1 MIRLRKVARRKK
13 GSPNMFHVV
22 VADCVRKNWQQVVD
36 PQPRRLHLNR
46 IVKLRKHASCMNMSP
61 SVAETV
67 CIVTAH
73 LESLGRGVLQDRDGI
88 VATLK
93 QEFDRFR
100 TKLRGVESIKHD
112 RPSSSLSVSDF
123 PGENRFTSGLAA
135 PVKLEI
141 AISDHLDQLVAQC
154 FG

>member
-1 MIRLRKVARRKK
+1 
-13 GSPNMFHVV
+13 
-22 VADCVRKNWQQVVD
+22 
-36 PQPRRLHLNR
+36 
-46 IVKLRKHASCMNMSP
+46 MNMSP

-73 LESLGRGVLQDRDGI
+73 LESLGRGVLQGRDGI

-100 TKLRGVESIKHD
+100 TKLRGGESIEHD

-123 PGENRFTSGLAA
+123 PGENLFTSALPA

-154 FG
+154 FGRATERNVPGRIGRPGFCPEFVPLFVHDAFTADNNDVLLQIV